1 MNKYNIIKRLRNRD
15 ITTNIYNNT
24 YNNYN
29 GKNKSINHEFGSI
42 ILFFY
47 FRVNECKYHNGL
59 KHITLMLE

>member
-47 FRVNECKYHNGL
+47 FL
-59 KHITLMLE
+59 I